1 MFDWTP
7 LHFASQNGHLCV
19 VEYLV
24 NNKADI
30 KARDKYV
37 TKYFLIKLLNIGHQ
51 SIVTIVLRN
60 T

>member
-7 LHFASQNGHLCV
+7 LHFASQNGHLNV

-30 KARDKYV
+30 KAKDKYV
-37 TKYFLIKLLNIGHQ
+37 THNFLIKLLNIGHQ